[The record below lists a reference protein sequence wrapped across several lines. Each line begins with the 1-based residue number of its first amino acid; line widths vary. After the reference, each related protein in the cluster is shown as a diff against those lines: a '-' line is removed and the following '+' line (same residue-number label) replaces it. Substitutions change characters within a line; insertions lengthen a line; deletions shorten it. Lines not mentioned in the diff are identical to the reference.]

1 MAVSPTWVRRIALIN
16 IIANVAIVITGGAVR
31 LTGSGLGCPSW
42 PNCSPES
49 FHATAEMGIHGAI
62 EWGNRLFGVVVGVI
76 AGLGVLA
83 ALLRKPRRKSLL
95 KLSVMLFVGIPIQA
109 LIGMVTVVTGLN
121 PWTVA
126 GHFLATIVV
135 LVAAVAFWVRTG
147 EPDGPARLIVPKP
160 IRLGAW
166 AIAATAAATI
176 LAGTMVTGSGPHGGD
191 PDTPRLKIDG
201 HLITQLHA
209 DMVFLLIGLSVATLL
224 AMKAV
229 KAPDTAVR
237 AMYWLLGVELAQ
249 GAIGYVQYFTNLPE
263 ILVGAHMLGAALL
276 WIAALMVLF
285 RTRVRDVAE
294 TPHAPVPDPRPA
306 TTPAELSVG

>member
-1 MAVSPTWVRRIALIN
+1 MSPTWVRRIALIN

-31 LTGSGLGCPSW
+31 LTGSGLGCPTW

-49 FHATAEMGIHGAI
+49 FHATAEMGVHGAI
-62 EWGNRLFGVVVGVI
+62 EWGNRLFGVVVGII
-76 AGLGVLA
+76 AGLAVLA
-83 ALLRKPRRKSLL
+83 AIMRKPRRKSLL
-95 KLSVMLFVGIPIQA
+95 KLSLMLFVGIPIQA
-109 LIGMVTVVTGLN
+109 LIGMVTVLTGLN

-147 EPDGPARLIVPKP
+147 EPDGPVRLVVPRP
-160 IRLGAW
+160 LRLGAW
-166 AIAATAAATI
+166 AIVASAAATI
-176 LAGTMVTGSGPHGGD
+176 VVGTMVTGSGPHGGD
-191 PDTPRLKIDG
+191 PDTPRLKIDA

-209 DMVFLLIGLSVATLL
+209 DAVFLLIGLSAAMFL
-224 AMKAV
+224 ALKAV
-229 KAPDTAVR
+229 KAPPTVVR
-237 AMYWLLGVELAQ
+237 AALVLLGVELAQ

-263 ILVGAHMLGAALL
+263 ILVGAHMLGAAVL
-276 WIAALMVLF
+276 WIAALLLLF

-294 TPHAPVPDPRPA
+294 ATHAPVPDPRPA